1 MSAAEIRRIAFPPGT
16 RLAVVDLDG
25 TLLKGLN
32 AERIF
37 DLHLVVH
44 GHVGVLR
51 MIGFFLTLVRDSLRL
66 GFRRAIGT
74 NARFLRGQTPDRVRA
89 WAREFGRTYLRRAVP
104 ADLRAKILS
113 LKDQGCR
120 IVLLTGSLQM
130 IVDQL
135 QDRLEAEIV
144 IGTELEVAGGVLTG
158 RKTGIFAYGPKKLDA
173 LFQRI
178 DPAGIDWP
186 NSWALADR
194 ISDLPV
200 FELVGHPVAV
210 HGDRRLRRL
219 ARKKGW
225 EIVGRR

>member
-1 MSAAEIRRIAFPPGT
+1 VSAPEIRRITFPPGT
-16 RLAVVDLDG
+16 RLAIIDLDG

-37 DLHLVVH
+37 DLYLAVH
-44 GHVGVLR
+44 GHVGLLR
-51 MIGFFLTLVRDSLRL
+51 MLGFLLTLIRDSVRM
-66 GFRRAIGT
+66 GFRKAIGT

-89 WAREFGRTYLRRAVP
+89 WTREFGRAYLRRAVP
-104 ADLRAKILS
+104 EDLRAKILS
-113 LKDQGCR
+113 LKGQGCR

-144 IGTELEVAGGVLTG
+144 IGTELEVAGGILTG

-173 LFQRI
+173 LFQRL
-178 DPAGIDWP
+178 DPSGIDWP

-219 ARKKGW
+219 ARKSGW
-225 EIVGRR
+225 ETVHRP

>member
-1 MSAAEIRRIAFPPGT
+1 MSASEIDRISFPPGT
-16 RLAVVDLDG
+16 RLAVIDLDG

-37 DLHLVVH
+37 DMHLVIH
-44 GHVGVLR
+44 GHVGVWR
-51 MIGFFLTLVRDSLRL
+51 MIGFLLSLVRDSFRL
-66 GFRRAIGT
+66 GFRKAIGA
-74 NARFLRGQTPDRVRA
+74 NARFLRGQSPDRVRA

-104 ADLRAKILS
+104 EDLRTKILS
-113 LKDQGCR
+113 LKAQGCR

-135 QDRLEAEIV
+135 QDRLEADIV
-144 IGTELEVAGGVLTG
+144 IGTELEVADGVLTG

-178 DPAGIDWP
+178 NPAGIDWP
-186 NSWALADR
+186 DSWALADR
-194 ISDLPV
+194 ISDRPV
-200 FELVGHPVAV
+200 FELVGHPVVV

-225 EIVGRR
+225 ETIGRR